1 MGVCETKKNSQLTN
15 SPPFYRNINTEA
27 LIPNSPIISSET
39 NNVNEINN
47 VNNGKNDTGFIQNNS
62 NKSKLNQITIKYKI
76 YFSDKYINLFGEFFV
91 KNNIDNCYLLID
103 GQQRKLCEK
112 LELSQKQK
120 EKWILEIKLIET
132 KKITDISSMFS
143 QCKSLDSL
151 PDISQWD
158 TKYVNNMSFM
168 FYCTSI
174 FSLPDISQWD
184 TKNVTDMSLM
194 FYGCSSLNNLEGI
207 SKWDTKSVTDMSQM
221 FYGIATKKIP
231 KNFLN
236 K

>member
-1 MGVCETKKNSQLTN
+1 MGVCETKKNSQVTN
-15 SPPFYRNINTEA
+15 SPPVYRTINTEA

-47 VNNGKNDTGFIQNNS
+47 VNNSKNDTGFIQDNS
-62 NKSKLNQITIKYKI
+62 NKDKLNQITIIYRF
-76 YFSDKYINLFGEFFV
+76 YFSDNYIKLFGQFFV

-143 QCKSLDSL
+143 QCESLYSL

-158 TKYVNNMSFM
+158 TKNVTNMRHM

-184 TKNVTDMSLM
+184 TKNVTDMKNM
-194 FYGCSSLNNLEGI
+194 FYGCTSLFSLPDIG
-207 SKWDTKSVTDMSQM
+207 KWDTKNVTNMSKM
-221 FYGIATKKIP
+221 FYECYS
-231 KNFLN
+231 LN
-236 K
+236 SLPDLS